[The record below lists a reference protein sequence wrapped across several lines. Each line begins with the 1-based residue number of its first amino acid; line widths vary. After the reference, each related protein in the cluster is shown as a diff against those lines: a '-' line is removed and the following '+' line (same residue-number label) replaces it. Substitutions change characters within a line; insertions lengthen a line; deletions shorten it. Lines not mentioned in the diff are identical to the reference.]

1 MKASRMDT
9 FEESNPGDV
18 NQIDGLLATFTAG
31 KSLRKL
37 SRRIA
42 AKPPVEEDKETE
54 ETIEEE
60 LETSADSD
68 KIDDEPELMKEN
80 RKVTFSAPASE
91 DNGDNFESEETKEE
105 NISIAVTEAE
115 DILIEDES
123 SVDFE
128 NHIKVRK
135 VSLQSDTESF
145 LSKPEDNSSI
155 LSSDIDGESDGERVR
170 IREPILKYQ
179 SLNLDQDIQDI
190 FKTGSATSIST
201 HDRFIAVGFT
211 SGEIALFDYTGIC
224 LQSKKV
230 HKARVNQVSLD
241 MDGEYYASCSED
253 GEVIVTGFSSSDKE
267 QKITVDSK
275 GPVTSVALDPGYAK
289 PDSGRKI
296 LAAVE
301 NKVIYCEKGFWG
313 VKQREL
319 CQEGG
324 TISNINWEGK
334 FASWTTYDGV
344 HIFDTTTMTKVALI
358 EPENHSKETNQS
370 NWRILWI
377 DDFNFI
383 VSFSDIIR
391 TYFIKQTVATT
402 SGFSFLD
409 NIKSVIEYEIECVH
423 EFSIDSQVCGI
434 GMMDKMMI
442 LLILKDNVP
451 EVKMYNTQN
460 DYKQAYS
467 DPLNIREYEHLSN
480 SNFHLVSITEEKQY
494 FVFSPKDIIL
504 LEERD
509 KDDKIDW
516 HLDMA
521 DYETALTKAKK
532 WGKHLRRH
540 SFLSIGMDYLDK
552 LMDAEQFSEAGKLCG
567 RILGEN
573 KTLWETQIKRFE
585 DFKPSQV
592 KEIAPYLPYK
602 KIDMLD
608 METYERIL
616 LEFLENDIENFYH
629 YIRLWP
635 YDLYDPIKIRDTIIN
650 YRRRNSVD
658 DNTMLRALAKLYEY
672 DTNDEND
679 ATALELYLQIN
690 DPGIFDLIEKRRLFE
705 YTKDKIIRLMDL
717 DQERATKLFIDNRNE
732 LPVEM
737 ICSKLG
743 KYFFSLLYCPL
754 IYI

>member
-1 MKASRMDT
+1 MDT
-9 FEESNPGDV
+9 SEESNPGEV

-54 ETIEEE
+54 DTIEEQ

-68 KIDDEPELMKEN
+68 KIDSEAELIKEN

-91 DNGDNFESEETKEE
+91 DNGDTFESEETKEE
-105 NISIAVTEAE
+105 HISIEVTEAE
-115 DILIEDES
+115 DILVKNES
-123 SVDFE
+123 TVDFQ
-128 NHIKVRK
+128 NQSRFRK

-145 LSKPEDNSSI
+145 LSKPEDDSSI
-155 LSSDIDGESDGERVR
+155 LSSDFEGESDGERVR
-170 IREPILKYQ
+170 IREPLLKYQ

-211 SGEIALFDYTGIC
+211 SGEIALFDFTGIC

-230 HKARVNQVSLD
+230 HKTRVNQVSLD

-253 GEVIVTGFSSSDKE
+253 GEVVVTGFSSSDKE

-324 TISNINWEGK
+324 TISNINWEGR

-358 EPENHSKETNQS
+358 EPENHSKERNQA

-409 NIKSVIEYEIECVH
+409 NIKSVIEYQIDCVH
-423 EFSIDSQVCGI
+423 EFSIDFQVCGI

-467 DPLNIREYEHLSN
+467 DPLNIREHEHLN
-480 SNFHLVSITEEKQY
+480 HSNFNLVSITEEKQY

-516 HLDMA
+516 HLGMA

-552 LMDAEQFSEAGKLCG
+552 LMDAENFSEAGKLCG
-567 RILGEN
+567 RILGED

-650 YRRRNSVD
+650 YRTRNSVD
-658 DNTMLRALAKLYEY
+658 NNTMLRALAKLYEY
-672 DTNDEND
+672 DTNDQND
-679 ATALELYLQIN
+679 ATALQLYLQIN
-690 DPGIFDLIEKRRLFE
+690 DPDIFDLIEKRRLFE

-732 LPVEM
+732 LTVKL
-737 ICSKLG
+737 ICSELS
-743 KYFFSLLYCPL
+743 KYFFSLL
-754 IYI
+754 